1 MINNAFIVKSVVRG
15 NAMKWRLALSKDVQ
29 EALLSLEYGVFDAV
43 SRATIDIDRGKHRLG
58 PARSGWAAVYMQEML
73 NHPLVAEPKSE
84 LNLECP
90 FLLNGVPCVAG
101 YLSELREEAE
111 LSTLLLSDP
120 ASKQYDRGPVLVTP
134 DNDPAHIN
142 FIVSPTTKNVSDD
155 ELHAQLRKLLSPV
168 LE

>member
-1 MINNAFIVKSVVRG
+1 MINHAFIVKSSARG
-15 NAMKWRLALSKDVQ
+15 NAQKWRVGLTKDAQ
-29 EALLSLEYGVFDAV
+29 EALLSLEYGVLDAV

-58 PARSGWAAVYMQEML
+58 PSRSGWAAVYMHEML

-84 LNLECP
+84 LNRECP
-90 FLLNGVPCVAG
+90 FLLNGIPCVAG

-134 DNDPAHIN
+134 DDDPAHVN
-142 FIVSPTTKNVSDD
+142 FVVSPTSKGATD
-155 ELHAQLRKLLSPV
+155 EAIHAMLRKLLSSV